1 MYDLNECT
9 NQITQDSQIRD
20 QTNAKE
26 AKAHTTK
33 KTPNQAKEWTKSKP

>member
-1 MYDLNECT
+1 MYDLNECA
-9 NQITQDSQIRD
+9 NQMNQDSQIRD

-33 KTPNQAKEWTKSKP
+33 KTPNQVKELTKSKP